1 MLLLIASLFVLFLVA
16 GMPVAFALALA
27 AIPVFV
33 LTGTMPPTVAIQKMV
48 TATQSFPL
56 LAVPFFIFA
65 GNLMNATGITER
77 LVTFARLLTG
87 RLAGGLGQVSILL
100 SLMMGGISGSA
111 VADAS
116 MEARLL
122 GPGMVERGGYSK
134 ASAAAVLA
142 FGSIITATIPPSI
155 GLILFG
161 FINEVSIGRLFLA
174 GIVPGVL
181 LTATL
186 MVTTWLVAKSSGYKS
201 DLADP
206 PTWKELGESFLDSIW
221 ALLFPVILIIGFRFG
236 FFTATEAGAFLVFYA
251 LFVGVFVYR
260 ELTFERLY
268 GAIGSTVSDLGMVM
282 MLIMMAAVLGY
293 AVTIEQGPQQI
304 AALVTTLTSE
314 PIFILIL
321 VLLLLL
327 ISGMFLEGAANIL
340 LVTPIVLPV
349 LMQAGFDPVHMGIL
363 IVTLINIGGLT
374 PPVGVIMFTVC
385 GILGV
390 KTEEF
395 TKASAVY
402 FLALLV
408 FLALL
413 IAVPGLSLFMP
424 GYLM

>member
-1 MLLLIASLFVLFLVA
+1 MLLVIAGLFVLFLVI

-27 AIPVFV
+27 AFPVF
-33 LTGTMPPTVAIQKMV
+33 LATGTMPPTVAIQKMV

-65 GNLMNATGITER
+65 GNLMNSTGITER
-77 LVTFARLLTG
+77 LIKFARLLTG
-87 RLAGGLGQVSILL
+87 WLAGGLGQVSILL

-122 GPGMVERGGYSK
+122 GPSMISKGGYSK
-134 ASAAAVLA
+134 AATSAVLA

-186 MVTTWLVAKSSGYKS
+186 MITAWVVARRNGYEP
-201 DLADP
+201 DLSQP
-206 PTWKELGESFLDSIW
+206 PSLSELGASFRESVW
-221 ALLFPVILIIGFRFG
+221 ALAFPVILIVGFRFG

-260 ELTFERLY
+260 ELSFSKLY
-268 GAIGSTVSDLGMVM
+268 EAITGSVLDLGMVM
-282 MLIMMAAVLGY
+282 LLIMMAAVLGY

-304 AALVTTLTSE
+304 AAFMTTLTE
-314 PIFILIL
+314 NPYLILIL

-327 ISGMFLEGAANIL
+327 VSGMFLEGAANIL

-349 LMQAGFDPVHMGIL
+349 LTQAGFDPIHMGIL
-363 IVTLINIGGLT
+363 MVTLINIGGLT

-385 GILGV
+385 GILDV
-390 KTEEF
+390 KTGAYAR
-395 TKASAVY
+395 ASSPY
-402 FLALLV
+402 FIAMLA

-413 IAVPGLSLFMP
+413 IVFPALSLFVP
-424 GYLM
+424 GKLM

>member
-1 MLLLIASLFVLFLVA
+1 MLLLIAVLFAVFLLI

-27 AIPVFV
+27 SFPVFV

-65 GNLMNATGITER
+65 GNLMNSTGITQR
-77 LVTFARLLTG
+77 LITFARLLTG
-87 RLAGGLGQVSILL
+87 WLAGGLGQVSIAL

-122 GPGMVERGGYSK
+122 GPSMISKGGYTK
-134 ASAAAVLA
+134 AATAAVLA

-174 GIVPGVL
+174 GLAPGVL
-181 LTATL
+181 LTLTL
-186 MVTTWLVAKSSGYKS
+186 MVTAWIVAKRNGYKA
-201 DLADP
+201 DLDAP
-206 PTWKELGESFLDSIW
+206 PKLSQVWASFKQSVW
-221 ALLFPVILIIGFRFG
+221 ALAFPVILIIGFRFG
-236 FFTATEAGAFLVFYA
+236 LFTATEAGAFLVFYA

-260 ELTFERLY
+260 ELTLEKLY
-268 GAIGSTVSDLGMVM
+268 EAIKGSVLDLGMVM
-282 MLIMMAAVLGY
+282 LLIMMAAVLGY

-304 AALVTTLTSE
+304 AQLVTSITDN
-314 PIFILIL
+314 PVGILVL

-327 ISGMFLEGAANIL
+327 VSGMFLEGAANIL

-349 LMQAGFDPVHMGIL
+349 LVHAGFDPVHMGIL

-385 GILGV
+385 GILDV
-390 KTEEF
+390 KTGAF
-395 TKASAVY
+395 AKASLPY
-402 FLALLV
+402 FIAMLV
-408 FLALL
+408 FLVLL
-413 IAVPGLSLFMP
+413 VAFPALSLFMP
-424 GYLM
+424 SQLM

>member
-1 MLLLIASLFVLFLVA
+1 MLLLIAGLFVLFLIS

-27 AIPVFV
+27 SFPVFV

-48 TATQSFPL
+48 TATQNYPL

-87 RLAGGLGQVSILL
+87 WLAGGLGQVSIVL

-122 GPGMVERGGYSK
+122 GPSMISKGGYSS
-134 ASAAAVLA
+134 AAAAAVLA

-186 MVTTWLVAKSSGYKS
+186 MTTAWFVAKREGFSK
-201 DLADP
+201 DLSELPSFRELLASF
-206 PTWKELGESFLDSIW
+206 KESIW
-221 ALLFPVILIIGFRFG
+221 ALAFPVILIVGFRFG

-251 LFVGVFVYR
+251 LFIGFFIYR
-260 ELTFERLY
+260 ELTLTRLY
-268 GAIGSTVSDLGMVM
+268 EAMKHTISDLGMVM
-282 MLIMMAAVLGY
+282 LLIMMAAVLGY

-304 AALVTTLTSE
+304 AEMVTRLTQD
-314 PIFILIL
+314 PYFILIL

-349 LMQAGFDPVHMGIL
+349 LIQAGFDPVHMGIL
-363 IVTLINIGGLT
+363 MVTLINIGGLT

-385 GILGV
+385 GILNV
-390 KTEEF
+390 KTGAF
-395 TKASAVY
+395 SKASVPY
-402 FLALLV
+402 FLALVV
-408 FLALL
+408 FLAALV
-413 IAVPGLSLFMP
+413 AFPALSLFMP
-424 GYLM
+424 NQLM

>member
-1 MLLLIASLFVLFLVA
+1 MLLLVAALFVVFLVS

-27 AIPVFV
+27 SFPVFV

-65 GNLMNATGITER
+65 GNLMNSTGITER
-77 LVTFARLLTG
+77 LVKFARLLTG
-87 RLAGGLGQVSILL
+87 WLAGGLGQVSIAL

-122 GPGMVERGGYSK
+122 GSSMVNQGGYSR
-134 ASAAAVLA
+134 ATAAAVLA

-174 GIVPGVL
+174 GVVPGVL

-186 MVTTWLVAKSSGYKS
+186 MVTAWIVAKRNGYAP
-201 DLADP
+201 DLSEP
-206 PTWKELGESFLDSIW
+206 PSLRQLAGSFRESVW
-221 ALLFPVILIIGFRFG
+221 ALAFPIILIVGFRFG

-251 LFVGVFVYR
+251 LFIGFFVYR
-260 ELTFERLY
+260 ELSLEKLY
-268 GAIGSTVSDLGMVM
+268 GAIKSTVSDLGMVM
-282 MLIMMAAVLGY
+282 LLIMMAAVLGY

-304 AALVTTLTSE
+304 AAAMTSLTEE
-314 PIFILIL
+314 PVLILIL

-327 ISGMFLEGAANIL
+327 VSGMFLEGAANIL

-349 LMQAGFDPVHMGIL
+349 LMQAGFDAVHMGIL
-363 IVTLINIGGLT
+363 MVTLINIGGLT

-385 GILGV
+385 GILDV
-390 KTEEF
+390 KTGAF
-395 TKASAVY
+395 SLAALPYFVAILI
-402 FLALLV
+402 FLAV
-408 FLALL
+408 L
-413 IAVPGLSLFMP
+413 IAFPTLSLFMP
-424 GYLM
+424 GQLM